1 MGTSLFS
8 TKTTKYVPLPR
19 SGKDRQHPEDGAFPY
34 VQNAKSPC
42 VRLERLARQRGD
54 SLDVTGKRLVG
65 QPRQVL
71 NEPVTFLAT
80 NLVKVP
86 LRPTNQPQVVRK
98 FACHGRNR

>member
-19 SGKDRQHPEDGAFPY
+19 SGKDRQNPEDGAFPY

-65 QPRQVL
+65 QPRQVI
-71 NEPVTFLAT
+71 NEPVALLAT

-86 LRPTNQPQVVRK
+86 LRSTNQPQVVRE